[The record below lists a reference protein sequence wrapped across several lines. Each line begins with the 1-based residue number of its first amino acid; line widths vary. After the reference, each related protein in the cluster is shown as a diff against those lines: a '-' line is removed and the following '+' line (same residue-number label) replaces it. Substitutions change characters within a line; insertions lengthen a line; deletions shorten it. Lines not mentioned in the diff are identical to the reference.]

1 MKPIKIGYNELL
13 KKETIKLSYHG
24 DEIPG
29 LQLFNAN
36 DIILGNPNSNIAMA
50 FVYTWKDDTAPKLI
64 REYMQKLA
72 NYNYITGLWR
82 TTNGAKY
89 VFSNILANPN
99 VNKFVIVV
107 FNQKDNGHLLAEA
120 LKKFWQ
126 NGVDENG
133 IIKGSNSPNP
143 KFEQAPKEALER
155 IRTQCDLIILSHITE
170 NNAGFEIIEN
180 ISKACIQEPRN
191 AVAISAI
198 STISSFAGI
207 NLAGVNKE
215 LINKQLVNI
224 DFYSNYYPLFG
235 KTTQTAHL
243 IYDDGARFTESFKFD
258 LSGTARKVHYEQKE
272 LITTIGQSIQA
283 ETLEDAHEAVAA
295 FIFKNGFTLVDQRN
309 IITLECRTFTVT
321 ILDALKKIP
330 DGFSQDYLKRYVNE
344 FLNGIACEN
353 ANEDDESAVQNKF
366 VYTYHDRIFKK
377 WGNQY
382 EKVVQLLK
390 QHSNTRRAMISLWD
404 PSSDVQN
411 SNAPCLDFIWAVI
424 RNNKL
429 EFHVVYRSHHL
440 ATVTKSGKLMK
451 GEGAFVPNLYAI
463 ATMQEKMAKELAENE
478 NESGTEKKELGKYS
492 EKDEIKI
499 ENDEPKPEQNEKK
512 HGTEKKE
519 LEKDEKKL
527 RTKLS
532 IERGPLILTDFSGH
546 LYVSD
551 VK

>member
-1 MKPIKIGYNELL
+1 
-13 KKETIKLSYHG
+13 
-24 DEIPG
+24 
-29 LQLFNAN
+29 
-36 DIILGNPNSNIAMA
+36 MA
-50 FVYTWKDDTAPKLI
+50 FVYTWKEDIAPKPI

-143 KFEQAPKEALER
+143 KFEQVPKEALER
-155 IRTQCDLIILSHITE
+155 IRTQCDLIILSHVPE
-170 NNAGFEIIEN
+170 NDYGFEIIEN
-180 ISKACIQEPRN
+180 LSKACIQEPKN
-191 AVAISAI
+191 AVTVSSAVAISFNAVAV
-198 STISSFAGI
+198 SS
-207 NLAGVNKE
+207 LAEVNKE
-215 LINKQLVNI
+215 LVNKQLVNI
-224 DFYSNYYPLFG
+224 YFYSNYYPLFG
-235 KTTQTAHL
+235 KTKQTAHL
-243 IYDDGARFTESFKFD
+243 IYDDGARFTEPFKFD

-295 FIFKNGFTLVDQRN
+295 FIFKNGLTLVDQRN

-330 DGFSQDYLKRYVNE
+330 DGFSQDYLKRYVHE
-344 FLNGIACEN
+344 FLNGIGTEN
-353 ANEDDESAVQNKF
+353 ATEDGESAVQDTF

-390 QHSNTRRAMISLWD
+390 QHPNTRRAMISLWN

-463 ATMQEKMAKELAENE
+463 ATMQEKMAKELGK
-478 NESGTEKKELGKYS
+478 SGIYFEKDGINC
-492 EKDEIKI
+492 EKDETKS
-499 ENDEPKPEQNEKK
+499 K
-512 HGTEKKE
+512 
-519 LEKDEKKL
+519 KDEKKL
-527 RTKLS
+527 GEDENNITKLN

>member
-1 MKPIKIGYNELL
+1 MKPVKIGYNELL
-13 KKETIKLSYHG
+13 KKDIIKISYHG

-29 LQLFNAN
+29 LQLFNTH
-36 DIILGNPNSNIAMA
+36 DVLVGNPNSNIAMA
-50 FVYTWKDDTAPKLI
+50 FVYTWKDDIAPKPI
-64 REYMQKLA
+64 RECMQKLA

-143 KFEQAPKEALER
+143 KFEQVPKEALER
-155 IRTQCDLIILSHITE
+155 IRIQCDLIIVSQVPD
-170 NNAGFEIIEN
+170 NDNGFEIIEN

-191 AVAISAI
+191 AVAV
-198 STISSFAGI
+198 SSFTGINSLAGI
-207 NLAGVNKE
+207 NIE
-215 LINKQLVNI
+215 
-224 DFYSNYYPLFG
+224 FYSNYNNLQSSYLLSNSHT
-235 KTTQTAHL
+235 KIAHL
-243 IYDDGARFTESFKFD
+243 IYDDGARFNEPFIFD

-283 ETLEDAHEAVAA
+283 ETLEDAHESIAA
-295 FIFKNGFTLVDQRN
+295 FIFKNGLTLVDQRN

-321 ILDALKKIP
+321 IINPLKKIP
-330 DGFSQDYLKRYVNE
+330 DGFSQDYLNRYVHE
-344 FLNGIACEN
+344 FLNGVSS
-353 ANEDDESAVQNKF
+353 ESATTDEF

-390 QHSNTRRAMISLWD
+390 QHPNTRRAMISLWD

-411 SNAPCLDFIWAVI
+411 TNAPCLDFIWAVI

-463 ATMQEKMAKELAENE
+463 ATMQEKMAKEL
-478 NESGTEKKELGKYS
+478 GTE
-492 EKDEIKI
+492 
-499 ENDEPKPEQNEKK
+499 PC
-512 HGTEKKE
+512 
-519 LEKDEKKL
+519 
-527 RTKLS
+527 
-532 IERGPLILTDFSGH
+532 IERGPLILTDLSGH